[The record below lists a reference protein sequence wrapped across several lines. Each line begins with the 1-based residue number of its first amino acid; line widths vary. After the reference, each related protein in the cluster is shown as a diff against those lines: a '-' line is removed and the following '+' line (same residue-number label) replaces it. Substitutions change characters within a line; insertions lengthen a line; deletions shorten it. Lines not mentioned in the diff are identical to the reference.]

1 MFRLFNRIKPQDIT
15 LVQTDWMAGPQDY
28 THIWLATYYG
38 EPVGKVTYNYLRETW
53 QIVGQTYCKK
63 ESLLKEAHMVKDHY
77 DYGQDDVSREEIKEL
92 RRGRRV
98 LARFLNKQRYKH
110 EI

>member
-15 LVQTDWMAGPQDY
+15 LVQTDLMVGPQDY

-38 EPVGKVTYNYLRETW
+38 EPVGKVTYNCLRETW

-63 ESLLKEAHMVKDHY
+63 ESLLKEVHMVKDHY

-98 LARFLNKQRYKH
+98 LARFLNNQRYKH
-110 EI
+110 GI

>member
-15 LVQTDWMAGPQDY
+15 LVQTDWMVGPQDY

-63 ESLLKEAHMVKDHY
+63 ESLLKEVHMAKDHY
-77 DYGQDDVSREEIKEL
+77 DYGQDDISREEIKEL

-98 LARFLNKQRYKH
+98 LARFLNNQIYKH
-110 EI
+110 GI